1 MVKKLWCV
9 VSTGRTNYWL
19 FDMYDLIVIGAGS
32 GGVRCARMSAQ
43 KGAKVAIIEERFYGG
58 TCVNVGCVPKKL
70 FVYASHIGEDF
81 HDAVGFGWSVK
92 ASQFDWNT
100 LVENKNTE
108 IARLNSIYEN
118 LLKNAGVTIY
128 DGRGRIKSAN
138 KVEVNGEILET
149 KNILIATGSKAFVPE
164 FPGSEF
170 ALISDHMFYLESL
183 PTHAVV
189 VGGGYIAVEFA
200 GILAGLGVKTDILYR
215 GPALLKRFD
224 ADVRKHLADE
234 LDQKGIKVHLNN
246 NIESIE
252 KVSDKEYACHL
263 SNGETLP
270 TGLILYAT
278 GRVPLTADLGLEAVG
293 VQTGKNSE
301 VVVDTDYQTNVPGIF
316 AVGDVIDRA
325 QLTPVALAEGMYVAN
340 KLFGGEPAS
349 VDYERIPTAVFS
361 QPSVA
366 TVGPTEEEARQIYP
380 ELKVFKSA
388 FRALR
393 NTLSGNAERTLM
405 KLLVDGATDKVVA
418 AHMVGPEAAEIIQGI
433 AIAIRAGATKKI
445 FDTTIGI
452 HPSCAEEFVTMR
464 EPV

>member
-1 MVKKLWCV
+1 
-9 VSTGRTNYWL
+9 
-19 FDMYDLIVIGAGS
+19 MYDLVVIGAGS

-81 HDAVGFGWSVK
+81 HDAKGYGWSVK
-92 ASQFDWNT
+92 GSQFDWGT

-108 IARLNSIYEN
+108 IARLNGIYEN
-118 LLKNAGVTIY
+118 LLKNAGVTIF
-128 DGRGRIKSAN
+128 DGRGRIKSPNA
-138 KVEVNGEILET
+138 VEVNGEILET

-164 FPGSEF
+164 FPGSEH

-200 GILAGLGVKTDILYR
+200 GILAGLGVKTDLVYR

-224 ADVRKHLADE
+224 VDVREHLAAE
-234 LDQKGIKVHLNN
+234 LDQKGIKVHLNAD
-246 NIESIE
+246 IKSIE
-252 KVSDKEYACHL
+252 KVSGKELLCQL
-263 SNGETLP
+263 GNGDSLP
-270 TGLILYAT
+270 TGLVLYAT
-278 GRVPLTADLGLEAVG
+278 GRVPLTTDLGLENAG
-293 VQTGKNSE
+293 VSTGRNGE
-301 VVVDTDYQTNVPGIF
+301 VLVDHNYQTNVPGIY

-325 QLTPVALAEGMYVAN
+325 QLTPVALAEGMYVSN
-340 KLFGGEPAS
+340 KLFGGQPAS

-366 TVGPTEEEARQIYP
+366 TIGPTEEEARQQYP
-380 ELKVFKSA
+380 ELKVFKSS
-388 FRALR
+388 FRALK
-393 NTLSGNAERTLM
+393 NTLSGNPEKTLM

-418 AHMVGPEAAEIIQGI
+418 AHMVGHEAAEIIQGV
-433 AIAIRAGATKKI
+433 AIAIRAGATKQI

-452 HPSCAEEFVTMR
+452 HPSSAEEFVTMR
-464 EPV
+464 TPV